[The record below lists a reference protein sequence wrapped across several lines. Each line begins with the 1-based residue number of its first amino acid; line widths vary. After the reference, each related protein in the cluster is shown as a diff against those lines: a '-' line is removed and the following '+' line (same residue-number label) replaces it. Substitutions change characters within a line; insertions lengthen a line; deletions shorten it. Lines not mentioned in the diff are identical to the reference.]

1 MMYVNGR
8 PSGGPLSSIGCL
20 IVGGLVLVGMFY
32 FLNALYK
39 LLWWAAAPLFV
50 LALIINWRVVV
61 GSLQRFGRMFQHRPL
76 TGVISLIFAVVMF
89 PFLCLSWFLMALGS
103 KRLEKWQRDFTAQ
116 WGAPYRDDPA
126 ENSFESA
133 SPPPKPPKLSKDD
146 YADYEEI
153 K

>member
-20 IVGGLVLVGMFY
+20 IIGGLLLVGMFY

-50 LALIINWRVVV
+50 LSLIINWRVVT
-61 GSLQRFGRMFQHRPL
+61 GSLRRYWLVLQRNPL
-76 TGVISLIFAVVMF
+76 VGLLGILMGVVMF

-103 KRLEKWQRDFTAQ
+103 KRLEQWQRDFTAQ
-116 WGAPYRDDPA
+116 WGTPYQ
-126 ENSFESA
+126 ENSTDNPFEA
-133 SPPPKPPKLSKDD
+133 TPPPKPPRMNQDD